1 MTQDPSS
8 ICTFPLLWDLGFSK
22 PLTEK
27 GEMRTLWATCH
38 LGSSVAAVKRPSLK
52 EYLSRFANQKDAKGC
67 KSPQTTRPHLLMQ
80 YSQKCSKRFLAALYP
95 CDTFGF
101 IHAPDFSPP
110 WHGSCS
116 SRSPPKG
123 ALAKSLVNLVVTI
136 GSRYWLDTVRWP
148 ENPW

>member
-67 KSPQTTRPHLLMQ
+67 ESPQTTRPHLLMQ
-80 YSQKCSKRFLAALYP
+80 YSQSVPRGFLQP
-95 CDTFGF
+95 CILVILSDSFMHLIFPHHGMEV
-101 IHAPDFSPP
+101 APAD
-110 WHGSCS
+110 H
-116 SRSPPKG
+116 RPK
-123 ALAKSLVNLVVTI
+123 VH
-136 GSRYWLDTVRWP
+136 WQ
-148 ENPW
+148 NPW